1 MILKIT
7 SFNYCVRK
15 KQWSSKKGVRILAS
29 GENLSRLFKAFK
41 ENNQVEFSKVA
52 YDIIEDEK
60 KKNHYLLADK
70 LSRILFDDNYT
81 LSISKSR
88 NINSRQLPTDKETGF
103 QLLEMKFSKVLL
115 DDIILTPDNKE
126 KIEDIILE
134 FEQKEILQT
143 YKLNPKTKVLFCG
156 PPGCGKTVTAESIA
170 NELQL
175 PLLYTRFDSVI
186 SSYLGETA
194 TNLRKVFDFAKDGE
208 WVLFFDEFDSIGKS
222 RSIESEHGELKRVV
236 NSFLQLLDNFPRN
249 TMVIAATNYETIIDK
264 ALWRRFDEIIY
275 FDMPKKDD
283 IEKFIRLKLRNY
295 SHKELN
301 VECHI
306 NNLVGLSYADIER
319 ICYEAIKKMVLN
331 GLTTINDSLFEKI
344 ILKEKDRRELMK
356 KSMG

>member
-1 MILKIT
+1 M
-7 SFNYCVRK
+7 
-15 KQWSSKKGVRILAS
+15 
-29 GENLSRLFKAFK
+29 
-41 ENNQVEFSKVA
+41 
-52 YDIIEDEK
+52 
-60 KKNHYLLADK
+60 
-70 LSRILFDDNYT
+70 
-81 LSISKSR
+81 
-88 NINSRQLPTDKETGF
+88 PTDKETGF

-143 YKLNPKTKVLFCG
+143 YNLNPKTKVLFCG

-301 VECHI
+301 VESHI

-331 GLTTINDSLFEKI
+331 GLNTINDSLFEKI

>member
-1 MILKIT
+1 M
-7 SFNYCVRK
+7 
-15 KQWSSKKGVRILAS
+15 AS
-29 GENLSRLFKAFK
+29 GENLEKLFKAFK

-301 VECHI
+301 VESHI

-331 GLTTINDSLFEKI
+331 GLNTINDSLFEKI

>member
-1 MILKIT
+1 M
-7 SFNYCVRK
+7 
-15 KQWSSKKGVRILAS
+15 RILAS

-41 ENNQVEFSKVA
+41 ENNQVEFSKIA
-52 YDIIEDEK
+52 YDIIEEEK

-81 LSISKSR
+81 LSINKSK
-88 NINSRQLPTDKETGF
+88 NINNRQLPTDKETGF
-103 QLLEMKFSKVLL
+103 QLVEMKFSKVLL
-115 DDIILTPDNKE
+115 NDIILTPENKE
-126 KIEDIILE
+126 KIEDIIIE
-134 FEQKEILQT
+134 FEKKEILQT
-143 YKLNPKTKVLFCG
+143 YKLHPKTKILFCG

-186 SSYLGETA
+186 SSYLGETS
-194 TNLRKVFDFAKDGE
+194 TNLRKVFDFAKEGE

-222 RSIESEHGELKRVV
+222 RSISSEHGELKRVV
-236 NSFLQLLDNFPRN
+236 NSFLQLIDNFPRD
-249 TMVIAATNYETIIDK
+249 TMIIAATNYETIIDK

-301 VECHI
+301 VESHI

-319 ICYEAIKKMVLN
+319 ICYEAVKKLVLN
-331 GLTTINDSLFEKI
+331 DLDTIDDLLFERI
-344 ILKEKDRRELMK
+344 VLKEKDRKRVMG
-356 KSMG
+356 KSMD

>member
-1 MILKIT
+1 M
-7 SFNYCVRK
+7 
-15 KQWSSKKGVRILAS
+15 RILAS

-88 NINSRQLPTDKETGF
+88 YINSRQLPTDKETGF

-301 VECHI
+301 VESHI

-331 GLTTINDSLFEKI
+331 GLNTINDSLFEKI

-356 KSMG
+356 KSMV

>member
-1 MILKIT
+1 M
-7 SFNYCVRK
+7 
-15 KQWSSKKGVRILAS
+15 RILAS

-236 NSFLQLLDNFPRN
+236 NSYLQLLDNFPRN

-301 VECHI
+301 VESHI

-331 GLTTINDSLFEKI
+331 GLNTINDSLFEKI

>member
-1 MILKIT
+1 M
-7 SFNYCVRK
+7 
-15 KQWSSKKGVRILAS
+15 RILAS

-236 NSFLQLLDNFPRN
+236 NSFLQLLDNFFKN
-249 TMVIAATNYETIIDK
+249 TMVIAVTNYETIIDK
-264 ALWRRFDEIIY
+264 ALWRRFDEVVY
-275 FDMPKKDD
+275 FSMPKEDD

-295 SHKELN
+295 YHKELN
-301 VECHI
+301 IERHL

-331 GLTTINDSLFEKI
+331 GLNTINDSLFEKI

>member
-1 MILKIT
+1 M
-7 SFNYCVRK
+7 
-15 KQWSSKKGVRILAS
+15 RILAL

-301 VECHI
+301 VESHI

-331 GLTTINDSLFEKI
+331 GLNTINDSLFEKI

>member
-1 MILKIT
+1 M
-7 SFNYCVRK
+7 
-15 KQWSSKKGVRILAS
+15 RILAS

-301 VECHI
+301 VESYI

-331 GLTTINDSLFEKI
+331 GLNTINDSLFEKI

>member
-1 MILKIT
+1 
-7 SFNYCVRK
+7 
-15 KQWSSKKGVRILAS
+15 VRILAS

-319 ICYEAIKKMVLN
+319 ICYEAIKKMVLK

>member
-1 MILKIT
+1 M
-7 SFNYCVRK
+7 
-15 KQWSSKKGVRILAS
+15 RILAS

-143 YKLNPKTKVLFCG
+143 YKLNPKSKVLFCG

-301 VECHI
+301 VESHI

-331 GLTTINDSLFEKI
+331 GLNTINDSLFEKI

>member
-1 MILKIT
+1 
-7 SFNYCVRK
+7 
-15 KQWSSKKGVRILAS
+15 
-29 GENLSRLFKAFK
+29 
-41 ENNQVEFSKVA
+41 
-52 YDIIEDEK
+52 
-60 KKNHYLLADK
+60 
-70 LSRILFDDNYT
+70 
-81 LSISKSR
+81 
-88 NINSRQLPTDKETGF
+88 
-103 QLLEMKFSKVLL
+103 MKFSKVLL

-301 VECHI
+301 VESHI

-331 GLTTINDSLFEKI
+331 GLNTINDSLFEKI

>member
-1 MILKIT
+1 
-7 SFNYCVRK
+7 
-15 KQWSSKKGVRILAS
+15 VRILAS

-301 VECHI
+301 VESHI

>member
-1 MILKIT
+1 
-7 SFNYCVRK
+7 
-15 KQWSSKKGVRILAS
+15 VRILAS

-301 VECHI
+301 VESHI

-331 GLTTINDSLFEKI
+331 GLNTINDSLFEKI

>member
-1 MILKIT
+1 M
-7 SFNYCVRK
+7 
-15 KQWSSKKGVRILAS
+15 RILAS

-275 FDMPKKDD
+275 FDMPTKDD

-301 VECHI
+301 VESHI

-331 GLTTINDSLFEKI
+331 GLNTINDSLFEKI

>member
-1 MILKIT
+1 
-7 SFNYCVRK
+7 
-15 KQWSSKKGVRILAS
+15 LAS

-301 VECHI
+301 VESHI

-331 GLTTINDSLFEKI
+331 GLNTINDSLFEKI

>member
-1 MILKIT
+1 M
-7 SFNYCVRK
+7 
-15 KQWSSKKGVRILAS
+15 AS

-301 VECHI
+301 VESHI

-331 GLTTINDSLFEKI
+331 GLNTINDSLFEKI

>member
-1 MILKIT
+1 M
-7 SFNYCVRK
+7 
-15 KQWSSKKGVRILAS
+15 RILAS

-301 VECHI
+301 VESHI
-306 NNLVGLSYADIER
+306 NKLVGLSYADIER

>member
-1 MILKIT
+1 M
-7 SFNYCVRK
+7 
-15 KQWSSKKGVRILAS
+15 RILAS

-41 ENNQVEFSKVA
+41 ENNQVKFSKVA

-301 VECHI
+301 VESHI

-331 GLTTINDSLFEKI
+331 GLNTINDSLFEKI

>member
-1 MILKIT
+1 M
-7 SFNYCVRK
+7 
-15 KQWSSKKGVRILAS
+15 AS
-29 GENLSRLFKAFK
+29 GENLEKLFKAFK

-52 YDIIEDEK
+52 YDIIEEEK

-81 LSISKSR
+81 LSLCRSR
-88 NINSRQLPTDKETGF
+88 NINNRQLPTDKETGF

-126 KIEDIILE
+126 KIKDIILE

-143 YKLNPKTKVLFCG
+143 YKLNPKTKILFCG
-156 PPGCGKTVTAESIA
+156 PPGCGKTVTAKSIA

-175 PLLYTRFDSVI
+175 PLLYTRFDSII

-194 TNLRKVFDFAKDGE
+194 TNLRKVFDFAKEGE

-222 RSIESEHGELKRVV
+222 RSIDSEHGELKRVV
-236 NSFLQLLDNFPRN
+236 NSFLQLLDNFSRN

-301 VECHI
+301 VERHI

-331 GLTTINDSLFEKI
+331 GLDTIEDSLFEKI
-344 ILKEKDRRELMK
+344 ILKERDRRELMK

>member
-1 MILKIT
+1 M
-7 SFNYCVRK
+7 
-15 KQWSSKKGVRILAS
+15 RILAS

-301 VECHI
+301 VESHI

>member
-1 MILKIT
+1 M
-7 SFNYCVRK
+7 
-15 KQWSSKKGVRILAS
+15 RILAS

-115 DDIILTPDNKE
+115 DNIILTPDNKE

-301 VECHI
+301 VESHI

-344 ILKEKDRRELMK
+344 ILKEKDRRELME

>member
-1 MILKIT
+1 MI
-7 SFNYCVRK
+7 F
-15 KQWSSKKGVRILAS
+15 SKKGVRVMAS
-29 GENLSRLFKAFK
+29 GENLEKLFKAFK

-52 YDIIEDEK
+52 YDIIEEEK

-81 LSISKSR
+81 LSLCRSR
-88 NINSRQLPTDKETGF
+88 NINNRQLPTDKETGF

-126 KIEDIILE
+126 KIKDIILE

-143 YKLNPKTKVLFCG
+143 YKLNPKTKILFCG
-156 PPGCGKTVTAESIA
+156 PPGCGKTVTAKSIA

-175 PLLYTRFDSVI
+175 PLLYTRFDSII

-194 TNLRKVFDFAKDGE
+194 TNLRKVFDFAKEGE

-222 RSIESEHGELKRVV
+222 RSIDSEHGELKRVV
-236 NSFLQLLDNFPRN
+236 NSFLQLLDNFSRN

-301 VECHI
+301 VERHI

-331 GLTTINDSLFEKI
+331 GLDTIEDSLFEKI
-344 ILKEKDRRELMK
+344 ILKERDRRELMK

>member
-1 MILKIT
+1 M
-7 SFNYCVRK
+7 
-15 KQWSSKKGVRILAS
+15 RILAS

-301 VECHI
+301 VESHI

-344 ILKEKDRRELMK
+344 ILKEKDRRELME

>member
-1 MILKIT
+1 M
-7 SFNYCVRK
+7 
-15 KQWSSKKGVRILAS
+15 RILAS

-249 TMVIAATNYETIIDK
+249 TMVVAATNYETIIDK

-301 VECHI
+301 VESHI

-331 GLTTINDSLFEKI
+331 GLNTINDSLFEKI

>member
-1 MILKIT
+1 M
-7 SFNYCVRK
+7 
-15 KQWSSKKGVRILAS
+15 RILAS

-222 RSIESEHGELKRVV
+222 RSIDSEHGELKRVV
-236 NSFLQLLDNFPRN
+236 NSFLQLLDNFSKN

-301 VECHI
+301 VESHI

>member
-1 MILKIT
+1 M
-7 SFNYCVRK
+7 
-15 KQWSSKKGVRILAS
+15 RILAS

-115 DDIILTPDNKE
+115 DDIILTLDNKE

-301 VECHI
+301 VESHI

>member
-1 MILKIT
+1 M
-7 SFNYCVRK
+7 
-15 KQWSSKKGVRILAS
+15 RILAS

>member
-1 MILKIT
+1 
-7 SFNYCVRK
+7 
-15 KQWSSKKGVRILAS
+15 VRILAS

-143 YKLNPKTKVLFCG
+143 YKLNPKSKVLFCG

-301 VECHI
+301 VESHI

-331 GLTTINDSLFEKI
+331 GLNTINDSLFEKI

>member
-1 MILKIT
+1 M
-7 SFNYCVRK
+7 
-15 KQWSSKKGVRILAS
+15 RILAS

-52 YDIIEDEK
+52 YDIIEKEK

-208 WVLFFDEFDSIGKS
+208 WVLFFDEFYSIGKS

-301 VECHI
+301 VESHI

-331 GLTTINDSLFEKI
+331 GLNTINDSLFEKI

>member
-1 MILKIT
+1 M
-7 SFNYCVRK
+7 
-15 KQWSSKKGVRILAS
+15 RILAS

-301 VECHI
+301 VESHI

-331 GLTTINDSLFEKI
+331 GLNTINDSLFEKI

>member
-1 MILKIT
+1 M
-7 SFNYCVRK
+7 
-15 KQWSSKKGVRILAS
+15 AS
-29 GENLSRLFKAFK
+29 GENLERLFKAFK

-301 VECHI
+301 VESHI

-331 GLTTINDSLFEKI
+331 GLNTINDSLFEKI

>member
-1 MILKIT
+1 M
-7 SFNYCVRK
+7 
-15 KQWSSKKGVRILAS
+15 RILAS

-301 VECHI
+301 VESHI
-306 NNLVGLSYADIER
+306 NNLVGLSYANIER

-331 GLTTINDSLFEKI
+331 GLNTINDSLFEKI